1 MTRTLTLTLTLTD
14 IDGELGSEDDGAR
27 DGVVSLDQ
35 LEDGRRH
42 LARPWGRLGAQW
54 EWLGLGLGDGLGL
67 AGWKL
72 VGATWSG
79 SGLGLGSGSG
89 LGLGLGGWKVD
100 GATLGSFHLAA
111 STRETAA
118 ISFRLHLVR
127 VGVRVS

>member
-1 MTRTLTLTLTLTD
+1 M
-14 IDGELGSEDDGAR
+14 
-27 DGVVSLDQ
+27 SLDQ

-42 LARPWGRLGAQW
+42 LARPRGRLGAQW
-54 EWLGLGLGDGLGL
+54 EGLGLGLGFGLGL
-67 AGWKL
+67 GVWKL

-79 SGLGLGSGSG
+79 SGSGLGSG
-89 LGLGLGGWKVD
+89 LGLGLGVWKE

-127 VGVRVS
+127 VRVRVS

>member
-1 MTRTLTLTLTLTD
+1 MILTLTLTVTRTLTVTLTRTLTLTLTLTD

-42 LARPWGRLGAQW
+42 LARPRGRLGAQW
-54 EWLGLGLGDGLGL
+54 EGLGLGLGDGLGL

-72 VGATWSG
+72 V
-79 SGLGLGSGSG
+79 
-89 LGLGLGGWKVD
+89 